1 MWYAMWHWNSSR
13 AAGLLSV
20 PQQRPAALQQMNMT
34 SSRATDGISGAIV
47 DQVMAFEVIVSAPVA
62 SRQASRHGPGL
73 WPTSPASSDWPLET
87 STGPNSMTPGNP
99 IVLGGAESLASKHP
113 RGNRGQR
120 RGGIRALVDFRGID
134 FSIQYRMLKFVKKKE
149 LPAQSDNTFES
160 LATARISDDVQRYL
174 NYYSGENI
182 NNTKLDKNLRFY
194 SNCLQSVPNGESCSV
209 AQIIFQE

>member
-1 MWYAMWHWNSSR
+1 
-13 AAGLLSV
+13 
-20 PQQRPAALQQMNMT
+20 
-34 SSRATDGISGAIV
+34 
-47 DQVMAFEVIVSAPVA
+47 
-62 SRQASRHGPGL
+62 
-73 WPTSPASSDWPLET
+73 
-87 STGPNSMTPGNP
+87 MTPGNP